1 LVLKQNYVA
10 EKEQE
15 MKEFKEKQ
23 DNYLKTLLS
32 EVKGEDYCQVRHLR
46 DELKLVFV
54 S

>member
-23 DNYLKTLLS
+23 DNYLKALLS
-32 EVKGEDYCQVRHLR
+32 EVKGEDYCQVSLLR
-46 DELKLVFV
+46 EG
-54 S
+54 